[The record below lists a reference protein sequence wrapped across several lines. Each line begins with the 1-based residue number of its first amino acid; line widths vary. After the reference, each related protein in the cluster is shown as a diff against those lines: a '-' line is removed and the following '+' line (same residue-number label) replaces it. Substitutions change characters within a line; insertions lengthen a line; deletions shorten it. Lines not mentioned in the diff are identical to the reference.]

1 MPYIKLSSSNQ
12 NLELYYEL
20 HGSGEIKILLIMGYL
35 ADAAAWYRQTGFFA
49 EKPSYQCASFD
60 NRGFSR
66 SSSPLTL
73 HYSTTQM
80 AKDTIALID
89 HLQWHQC
96 HVVGISMGGMI
107 ALELALLAPARIL
120 SLTLLA
126 THAGGLAGRAPFA
139 GIRHMIRSILLS
151 DEDSLIEN
159 AMAMLYGTRA
169 LGDPEKRKE
178 LYDYHVERVRKRIKP
193 TLIGFIGQTTAVYRH
208 YVSYADLLKIR
219 YSPFECLI
227 MVGTEDLL
235 VREANSYM
243 LRRILGCRLVKLDNA
258 GHGLQG
264 ECATEINQEL
274 FKLFESIRRKETSKK
289 SKRSVPEE
297 YVTEIKALEQ
307 CCQHRSHCLVYDV
320 VGFLQGLLFGMILYF
335 LFPLVRSTTLQL
347 TLQSVILF
355 GCVNGIRRAVKCV
368 YHAFHARRYVL
379 EHRLQLD
386 RVAYHG
392 GIGVALPE
400 EPKNG
405 IPDGCGFE
413 FPIIPLILIAN
424 LISLVYWTRSY
435 EQTSS

>member
-235 VREANSYM
+235 VREVNSYM

-386 RVAYHG
+386 RAAYHG

-424 LISLVYWTRSY
+424 LISLIYWARSY
-435 EQTSS
+435 EQTI

>member
-235 VREANSYM
+235 VRE
-243 LRRILGCRLVKLDNA
+243 ILGCRLVKLDNA

-386 RVAYHG
+386 RAAYHG

-424 LISLVYWTRSY
+424 LISLIYWARSY
-435 EQTSS
+435 EQTI

>member
-386 RVAYHG
+386 RAAYHG

-424 LISLVYWTRSY
+424 LISLVYWT
-435 EQTSS
+435 